1 MTDIGAKLAQL
12 EKAVKD
18 LQRASRLSYASLD
31 DAALEVRDGAGS
43 LRGIVGQQGDG
54 TTAVNIVNGPPPPQP
69 STPIIGP
76 VLGGVTASW
85 DGLFADDQVLPLDW
99 SRTEVHAA
107 AGSGFTPDATTLCS
121 TIETAQGA
129 TVVIPTETPVYV
141 RFVARST
148 SGTPSMPST
157 ETGPLGPAPVVATDI
172 LDGIVTTV
180 KLAESAVTAA
190 KVATGAIGTTKI
202 TDGAVTT
209 PKIIAGAVQ
218 AAQLDAL
225 AVNASKIAAGAV
237 TTAKLDALAVTTD
250 KLAANAI
257 TVGKLAAGSVDA
269 TALKADA
276 ITGKTIT
283 GGSVNGAVV
292 TGGIVQTGA
301 FGQRVVLNP
310 QAADPTDPT
319 ATVPAVELYSGAAGQ
334 TGPGSL
340 SAQVTDDTSAYPYAS
355 LCSPSVASI
364 GPNGQFIN
372 SELRLLSSQPGVR
385 GGSFELNA
393 NANPY
398 NSASGQAAAY
408 GYVAKDSAGTSSL
421 TLSCSDGTNAPGGN
435 GSLGPGTIL
444 GMSGSQI
451 SLRARNNTADQT
463 TTITPTGVA
472 IGGTLTV
479 SATPFTTY
487 TPVVAGGGLATFSTR
502 TGWYYKLGKMVY
514 FCADVV
520 VSAAGSG
527 NATVTITAPSSIYRG
542 TRQVLPVHGRGVY
555 LFGLAANGHAYTY
568 ETGAGA
574 VIDQIT
580 MSNDNANNRDGI
592 VNGTALVADA
602 RITIQGWYR
611 EA

>member
-31 DAALEVRDGAGS
+31 DAALEVRDGTGS

-54 TTAVNIVNGPPPPQP
+54 TTAVNIVNGPPPPTP
-69 STPIIGP
+69 SAPVIGS
-76 VLGGVTASW
+76 VLGGVIASW
-85 DGLFADDQVLPLDW
+85 DGLFTDDQVLPLDW

-129 TVVIPTETPVYV
+129 TVVIPADTPVYV

-180 KLAESAVTAA
+180 KLAENAVTAA
-190 KVATGAIGTTKI
+190 KVATGVIGTTKI

-218 AAQLDAL
+218 TAQLDAL

-237 TTAKLDALAVTTD
+237 TTAKLDALAVTAD

-276 ITGKTIT
+276 ITGKIIT
-283 GGSVNGAVV
+283 GGQINGAVV
-292 TGGIVQTGA
+292 TGGVVQTGTS
-301 FGQRVVLNP
+301 GTRVRMAP
-310 QAADPTDPT
+310 DAAGEGGPGV
-319 ATVPAVELYSGAAGQ
+319 ALYSGAPNENTPGLLWATVLNYGSFIQPTAYLQAPYVDSGSAYLRLVSPAGGGVGRFQVSTSSTRDYAYVRGSDGGQ
-334 TGPGSL
+334 TGASQVDTWAQDGATGPSSAVQVKGTQVLLRSADVTVQGPL
-340 SAQVTDDTSAYPYAS
+340 SVT
-355 LCSPSVASI
+355 
-364 GPNGQFIN
+364 
-372 SELRLLSSQPGVR
+372 E
-385 GGSFELNA
+385 
-393 NANPY
+393 
-398 NSASGQAAAY
+398 
-408 GYVAKDSAGTSSL
+408 
-421 TLSCSDGTNAPGGN
+421 TNF
-435 GSLGPGTIL
+435 S
-444 GMSGSQI
+444 
-451 SLRARNNTADQT
+451 
-463 TTITPTGVA
+463 
-472 IGGTLTV
+472 
-479 SATPFTTY
+479 TY
-487 TPVVAGGGLATFSTR
+487 TPVVAGGGSATFSTR
-502 TGWYYKLGKMVY
+502 TGWYYKLGKMVH

-520 VSAAGSG
+520 VNAAGSG
-527 NATVTITAPSSIYRG
+527 TTTVTITAPSSIYRG

-568 ETGAGA
+568 ETGTGA

>member
-1 MTDIGAKLAQL
+1 MTDIGVKIAQL

-18 LQRASRLSYASLD
+18 LQRASRLSHASLD
-31 DAALEVRDGAGS
+31 DTALEVRDSSGS
-43 LRGIVGQQGDG
+43 LRGVFGQQGDG
-54 TTAVNIVNGPPPPQP
+54 TTAALVVNGPPPPQP
-69 STPIIGP
+69 SVPIVTS

-85 DGLFADDQVLPLDW
+85 NGLFAGGQMLPLDW
-99 SRTEVHAA
+99 SRTEVHASTT
-107 AGSGFTPDATTLCS
+107 SGFTPDATTLRS

-129 TVVIPTETPVYV
+129 TVVVPASDPVYV
-141 RFVARST
+141 RLIARST
-148 SGTPSMPST
+148 SGTPSAPS
-157 ETGPLGPAPVVATDI
+157 EQAGPLGPAPVVATDI

-180 KLAESAVTAA
+180 KLANDAVTAA

-218 AAQLDAL
+218 TAQLDAL

-257 TVGKLAAGSVDA
+257 TVGKISAGSVDA

-292 TGGIVQTGA
+292 TGGIVRTGA
-301 FGQRVVLNP
+301 SGQRVVLNP
-310 QAADPTDPT
+310 QATDPTDPT
-319 ATVPAVELYSGAAGQ
+319 ATVPAVELYSGATGQ

-364 GPNGQFIN
+364 GPNGEFIN

-393 NANPY
+393 NANPH

-421 TLSCSDGTNAPGGN
+421 TLTCFDGATAPGGT
-435 GSLGPGTIL
+435 GLLGPGTTV
-444 GMSGSQI
+444 GMTGSQI
-451 SLRARNNTADQT
+451 SLRARNSTADQT
-463 TTITPTGVA
+463 TTIRPTGVT
-472 IGGTLTV
+472 IGGTLAV
-479 SATPFTTY
+479 SETNFSTY
-487 TPVVAGGGLATFSTR
+487 TPVVSNGGSATYATR
-502 TGWYYKLGKMVY
+502 IGHYYKIGKLVY
-514 FCADVV
+514 VHIYIAC
-520 VSAAGSG
+520 SAAGSG
-527 NATVTITAPSSIYRG
+527 GTGITVTLPSTPYRGSADIRQYLPLYAGGILAGGNSATGGTGIANINPTGSGTEIDQLRSASDIQYRG
-542 TRQVLPVHGRGVY
+542 TNL
-555 LFGLAANGHAYTY
+555 
-568 ETGAGA
+568 
-574 VIDQIT
+574 
-580 MSNDNANNRDGI
+580 SN
-592 VNGTALVADA
+592 TSTF
-602 RITIQGWYR
+602 TIQGWYR